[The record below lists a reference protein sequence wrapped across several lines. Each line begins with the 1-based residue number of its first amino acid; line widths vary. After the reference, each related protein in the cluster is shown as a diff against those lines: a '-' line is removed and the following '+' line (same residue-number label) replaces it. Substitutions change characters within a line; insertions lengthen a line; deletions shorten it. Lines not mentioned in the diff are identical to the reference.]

1 MKKRLVLFIIIITYV
16 TQNLQAQAEV
26 GIFAGNTTLGK
37 DNFFQVGTQMYVP
50 LPNSRFTLDYT
61 FSIGSTGTG
70 GLYLHCPASIIGA
83 GYVASTSYLSKAS
96 LESALFMLIIPE
108 GVGYYLDDAHN
119 AHISVKALA
128 VDYYYRSG
136 PYTEFMNLGINAT
149 YNARFKTYL
158 KFPAYLSP
166 FVGVSYYY
174 RAPTNVRTSVN
185 FGLSFEFQASDPHG
199 TTQDFYDPFF
209 EHL

>member
-1 MKKRLVLFIIIITYV
+1 MRKLIPLFILST
-16 TQNLQAQAEV
+16 LSCLSWAQTEV

-70 GLYLHCPASIIGA
+70 GLYIHCPASIIGA
-83 GYVASTSYLSKAS
+83 GYVTSTSYLSKAS
-96 LESALFMLIIPE
+96 LESALLMLIIPE

-119 AHISVKALA
+119 EHLSVKALA

-149 YNARFKTYL
+149 YNKRFKTFL

-166 FVGVSYYY
+166 FIGVSYYY

-185 FGLSFEFQASDPHG
+185 FGLSFEFNAKNPNGS
-199 TTQDFYDPFF
+199 TQDVYDPLFD
-209 EHL
+209 HL